1 MKLTNIIKTY
11 PTDSGDK
18 KVLDNYCLE
27 LPGHGAVW
35 IMGESGC
42 GKTTLLRII
51 AGLESFEGSIED
63 IPPGGVSMVFQ
74 EDRLFEE
81 LSPEDNCLLALNS
94 HSERHCDSRSDVL
107 SEKRS
112 ERRRNERQRIRQML
126 MATGLPEEDMT
137 RPVRG
142 FSGGMKRRT
151 AIVRALCVPSG
162 LVLMDEP
169 FTGIDPENRLTT
181 GKVIRESLGDRLFI
195 GVTHHKEDCELITGT
210 VLLINN

>member
-1 MKLTNIIKTY
+1 MKLKNITKTY
-11 PTDSGDK
+11 TAESGDK
-18 KVLDNYCLE
+18 KVLDNYSLE
-27 LPGHGAVW
+27 MPNSGAVW

-51 AGLESFEGSIED
+51 AGLESFEGSIEN

-81 LSPEDNCLLALNS
+81 LSPEDNCLLALNA
-94 HSERHCDSRSDVL
+94 HGEML
-107 SEKRS
+107 RS
-112 ERRRNERQRIRQML
+112 ERRRIRQML
-126 MATGLPEEDMT
+126 MATGISEEDMT

-151 AIVRALCVPSG
+151 AIVRALCAPSG

-169 FTGIDPENRLTT
+169 FTGIDPENRLAT

-195 GVTHHKEDCELITGT
+195 GVTHHKEDCGLINGT

>member
-1 MKLTNIIKTY
+1 MKLTNITKTY
-11 PTDSGDK
+11 STGSGDK

-27 LPGHGAVW
+27 LPNSGAVW

-51 AGLESFEGSIED
+51 AGLESFEGGTLD

-81 LSPEDNCLLALNS
+81 LSPEDNCLLALNA
-94 HSERHCDSRSDVL
+94 HGEIL
-107 SEKRS
+107 KS
-112 ERRRNERQRIRQML
+112 ERRRIRQML
-126 MATGLPEEDMT
+126 MATGIPEEDMT

-162 LVLMDEP
+162 LLLMDEP
-169 FTGIDPENRLTT
+169 FTGIDPENRLAT
-181 GKVIRESLGDRLFI
+181 GKVIRESLGSRLFI
-195 GVTHHKEDCELITGT
+195 GVTHHKEDCDLLEGT
-210 VLLINN
+210 VVLINN

>member
-1 MKLTNIIKTY
+1 MKLTNITKTY

-18 KVLDNYCLE
+18 RVLNNYSLE
-27 LPGHGAVW
+27 LPGQGAVW

-81 LSPEDNCLLALNS
+81 LSPEDNCLLALNARGGIRGEYRGK
-94 HSERHCDSRSDVL
+94 HRSEHRRD
-107 SEKRS
+107 
-112 ERRRNERQRIRQML
+112 ERRRIRRML
-126 MATGLPEEDMT
+126 MATGIPEEDMT

-169 FTGIDPENRLTT
+169 FTGIDPENRLAT

-195 GVTHHKEDCELITGT
+195 GVTHHKEDCGLLEGT
-210 VLLINN
+210 IVLINN

>member
-1 MKLTNIIKTY
+1 MKLKNITKTY
-11 PTDSGDK
+11 PTDSGEK
-18 KVLDNYCLE
+18 RVLDNYSLE
-27 LPGHGAVW
+27 LPNSGAVW

-94 HSERHCDSRSDVL
+94 HSERHCDSRS
-107 SEKRS
+107 EKRS
-112 ERRRNERQRIRQML
+112 ERRRNERQHIRQML
-126 MATGLPEEDMT
+126 VATGIPEEDMT

-169 FTGIDPENRLTT
+169 FTGIDPENRLAT

-195 GVTHHKEDCELITGT
+195 GVTHHKEDCELLKGEI
-210 VLLINN
+210 VQL

>member
-1 MKLTNIIKTY
+1 MKLKNITKTY

-51 AGLESFEGSIED
+51 AGLESFEGSIVD

-94 HSERHCDSRSDVL
+94 HSERRCDVR

-112 ERRRNERQRIRQML
+112 EHRRNERQRIRQML
-126 MATGLPEEDMT
+126 MATGIPEEDMT

-151 AIVRALCVPSG
+151 AIVRALSVPSG

-169 FTGIDPENRLTT
+169 FTGIDPENRLAT
-181 GKVIRESLGDRLFI
+181 GKVIRESLEELLII
-195 GVTHHKEDCELITGT
+195 GVTHHKEDCDLLEGKI
-210 VLLINN
+210 VLINN